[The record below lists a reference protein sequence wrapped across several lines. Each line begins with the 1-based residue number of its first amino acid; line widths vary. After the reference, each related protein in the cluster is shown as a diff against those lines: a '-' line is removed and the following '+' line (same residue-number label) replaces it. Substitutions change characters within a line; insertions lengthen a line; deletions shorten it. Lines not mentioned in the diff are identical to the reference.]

1 MNIGDTVQT
10 INTLCP
16 ISGTVVEI
24 YDNLIVISDDDAETD
39 DDRLEFHVDDLEE
52 VAQMYSRQQFDKDVQ
67 KLKELIRKC
76 EELEVNNRN
85 YTNSIH
91 FENQIN
97 SSRYYK

>member
-1 MNIGDTVQT
+1 
-10 INTLCP
+10 
-16 ISGTVVEI
+16 
-24 YDNLIVISDDDAETD
+24 
-39 DDRLEFHVDDLEE
+39 
-52 VAQMYSRQQFDKDVQ
+52 MYSRQQFDKDVQ

-97 SSRYYK
+97 SNRGITSENTNSKRV